1 MVVRGSII
9 FRLSDFQ
16 IKFWESELGG
26 MVSTRFQTLS
36 CTTLMWPPEKHHR
49 WNEFSHQNSQKSIR
63 DHAKI
68 TSREEGEGFGLFATK
83 VHRSIREGEG
93 VRKSPIL

>member
-1 MVVRGSII
+1 MKYWLNPIFFQFSFLNLEII
-9 FRLSDFQ
+9 GVL
-16 IKFWESELGG
+16 
-26 MVSTRFQTLS
+26 
-36 CTTLMWPPEKHHR
+36 
-49 WNEFSHQNSQKSIR
+49 R